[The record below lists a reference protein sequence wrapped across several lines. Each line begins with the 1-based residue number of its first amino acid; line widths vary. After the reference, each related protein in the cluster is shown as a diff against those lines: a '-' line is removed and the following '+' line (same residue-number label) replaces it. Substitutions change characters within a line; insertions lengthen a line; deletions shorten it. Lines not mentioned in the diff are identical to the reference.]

1 MQKCTVLSP
10 LPLVSF
16 FFYSS
21 SGIYIRI
28 ISDILLFSFFTIM
41 HHMCGASLMHC
52 TSLNLINHVCY
63 FPPLIMVPHSDTGYG
78 LCRYQQLNL
87 KFVCLVKMLA
97 QPSLQGSIIHV
108 RPERS
113 GTILASVIM
122 LSFNNVLKKGYFG
135 FWSTT
140 DFFFLES

>member
-1 MQKCTVLSP
+1 MHCSIPTPTSFF
-10 LPLVSF
+10 F

-21 SGIYIRI
+21 FGIYVRI
-28 ISDILLFSFFTIM
+28 ISDILLFFFTIM
-41 HHMCGASLMHC
+41 HHMYGASLMHC
-52 TSLNLINHVCY
+52 TSLNLINHVRF
-63 FPPLIMVPHSDTGYG
+63 FPLLIMVPHSDTGYG

-113 GTILASVIM
+113 GKILASVIM
-122 LSFNNVLKKGYFG
+122 LSFNSILKKGYFG